1 MVIVMLMVHGIN
13 SFQLM
18 RSYLRKFQL
27 NLFFVLL
34 IHAFLSNDD
43 EHHLSAT
50 WHIKAKIKN
59 DSCICGM

>member
-1 MVIVMLMVHGIN
+1 MIIIMLMVHGIN

-34 IHAFLSNDD
+34 IHGFLSNDD
-43 EHHLSAT
+43 DHHLSAM
-50 WHIKAKIKN
+50 WLIKAKI
-59 DSCICGM
+59 

>member
-1 MVIVMLMVHGIN
+1 MVIVMLMVHGTN

-34 IHAFLSNDD
+34 IYAFLSNDD
-43 EHHLSAT
+43 DHHLSAT
-50 WHIKAKIKN
+50 LLIKAKIKN
-59 DSCICGM
+59 GSCICGM